1 MKSRKSWG
9 LSDMKSNWN
18 KYTVGDITEL
28 VIDYRGKTPKKLG
41 GDWCMSGYR
50 ALSAKNIKTGKI
62 VQPET
67 IRFVDEEMYPK
78 WMKEEIRRG
87 DIIITSE
94 APFGQI
100 YYWDSDEKI
109 VLSQRLFGLRIKKEF
124 DSRFIYYYMI
134 TTDFQGEL
142 DGRATGTTVVGLRQP
157 ELMKCVLR
165 CPDIST
171 QKQISSILA
180 SIDQKIA
187 INEQI
192 NDNLL
197 QQIRLLI
204 SEYLPYS
211 ADDVVDNWHKISLS
225 NIADFIGGYS
235 YKGSELQPNG
245 HCAMATIKNFARGG
259 GFKLEGFKEIIPS
272 TKLKPYHE
280 VSLFDSLVAHT
291 DLTQNADVIGNG
303 EILLSTSGYD
313 KIIMSMDL
321 VKVVPKST
329 DISKFLI
336 AAILADPRFKAHC
349 LGYVNGTTVLH
360 LSKKAL
366 PDYEILIPNDLAVLE
381 PLCLLLE
388 SIYRKI
394 SLTVDEIVMLEK
406 SRDELLPKL
415 MSGEIN
421 VSNIDIE

>member
-1 MKSRKSWG
+1 MWIYGKLPDGWSTKRIG
-9 LSDMKSNWN
+9 E
-18 KYTVGDITEL
+18 YATVIT
-28 VIDYRGKTPKKLG
+28 DYVANGSFASL
-41 GDWCMSGYR
+41 
-50 ALSAKNIKTGKI
+50 AKNVNYKSKPDYAVLIRLTDFNNDYSGDFVYIDEHAYEFLGKSKLYG
-62 VQPET
+62 
-67 IRFVDEEMYPK
+67 DE
-78 WMKEEIRRG
+78 
-87 DIIITSE
+87 IIISNVGANVGTVFKCPKLNTKMSL
-94 APFGQI
+94 APNAIMLKTRGNDDFY
-100 YYWDSDEKI
+100 YYWFRSTNGQHSLQSI
-109 VLSQRLFGLRIKKEF
+109 V
-124 DSRFIYYYMI
+124 
-134 TTDFQGEL
+134 
-142 DGRATGTTVVGLRQP
+142 TGSAQP
-157 ELMKCVLR
+157 KFNKTNFRDLEV
-165 CPDIST
+165 PVPPVDV
-171 QKQISSILA
+171 QN
-180 SIDQKIA
+180 KIA
-187 INEQI
+187 NYLLAIDNKIQLNKQI

-235 YKGSELQPNG
+235 YKGSELQPND

-280 VSLFDSLVAHT
+280 VLLFDSLVAHT